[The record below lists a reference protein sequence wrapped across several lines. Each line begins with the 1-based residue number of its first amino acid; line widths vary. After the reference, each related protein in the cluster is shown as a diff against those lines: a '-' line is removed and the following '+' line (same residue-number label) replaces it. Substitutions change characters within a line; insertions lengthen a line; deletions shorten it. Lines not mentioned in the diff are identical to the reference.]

1 MKIIGCSKIDGKVVM
16 VLKGDSSLLVNRKP
30 FFVPD
35 WSDDIR
41 MVPCEV
47 LRVSRLGKH
56 ISSAFAQRYFDAVA
70 PGLNM
75 CAWDRVAEHDAVR
88 GWAFDYSMVVGSFLP
103 VDTPVWESMNVS
115 CGVVSREEAISLVSD
130 VMTIRQGDLIFIDR
144 DVAPRKLVREEV
156 IMDHAL
162 GQETLYCKI
171 K

>member
-1 MKIIGCSKIDGKVVM
+1 MKIIGFSKIDGKVVM

-56 ISSAFAQRYFDAVA
+56 ISSAFARRYFDAVA

-75 CAWDRVAEHDAVR
+75 RAADSVAEHDTVR
-88 GWAFDYSMVVGSFLP
+88 GWAFDYSMVVGSFQS
-103 VDTPVWESMNVS
+103 VDTPVWGNIDAP
-115 CGVVSREEAISLVSD
+115 CVVSREEAIRQVSH

-144 DVAPRKLVREEV
+144 DVSPRRLVREEV
-156 IMDHAL
+156 ITDHIS
-162 GQETLYCKI
+162 GHETLYCKV